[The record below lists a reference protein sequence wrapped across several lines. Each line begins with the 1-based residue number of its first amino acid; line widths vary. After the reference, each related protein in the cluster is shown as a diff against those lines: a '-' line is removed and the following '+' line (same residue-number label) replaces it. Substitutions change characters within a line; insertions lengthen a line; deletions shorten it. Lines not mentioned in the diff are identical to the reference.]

1 MIMSKNL
8 YITEDDPEINVLHML
23 NEYADRN
30 TAFKNEFLDSIDRV
44 FEKNRKISWSQYQVL
59 LKIYK
64 EIDAQQD
71 LTST

>member
-1 MIMSKNL
+1 MSKNL